1 MGDSQMLAIDTPS
14 ARTPAVA
21 YWISLV
27 LVPVIFLLTMSFIDR
42 APPID
47 PSLLRSTLRALVS
60 DSQQPPDFSAVAPDD
75 FAGHIDFVP
84 VDARNIASAWYQV
97 EIPLQDTPSGLW
109 AVYFPT
115 TYATFAVYVNG
126 ALAGASSPMVPPYAY
141 FRTPVYLEFSSAL
154 LRPGTNTIEVHTV
167 SVRYG
172 SFMEPFY
179 AGPAHS
185 IRPAYA
191 IANFLQVTLVRA
203 AVVALVLIFLLSLG
217 LFWVRPAETGYAW
230 FAAAT
235 LCWAAYNAMLLE
247 PRMLIPPPG
256 LWFSLPPIALG
267 WFTICSAAFINRLPG
282 CGGPQ
287 RRIEKGFLAFGVIG
301 ALAIIAH
308 RLVSHEASWI
318 QSYVWLPGVMLI
330 NAYIAW
336 RLLLAVRRNPT
347 FEVRLWLLAAVL
359 TLVIGVWDYLS
370 DEGIVPIGSV
380 HYLSYT
386 VSLVLVVFGLTLLS
400 RVTRA
405 LTEAEM
411 LNRELEDRVAAKGR
425 ELEHNYALL
434 QSLERERAISAERER
449 MTTDMHDGIGGQLV
463 HALAVIESNAT
474 FAPIEAD
481 PAWRAGRSAPDH
493 RLERSRRGQPA
504 RGAVELPR
512 AQRAPRA
519 ARRAAV
525 PMAGHRSATADRLR
539 SAQDPAGAAHPPGI
553 SDQRAQAC
561 RRQRSHGADQCRQR
575 CRRQGDHPR
584 GRDRQRSRLHAG
596 HVGRT
601 RAGQHAP
608 PRPRARR
615 LDRVF
620 LVRYGQPRAPDPAAR
635 SLIRR
640 REPLARTSGRENQ
653 SLFWSAAGAAAP
665 LIKEAPETRLARR
678 PRRSTS

>member
-1 MGDSQMLAIDTPS
+1 MLAIDTPS
-14 ARTPAVA
+14 ARSPAVA

-47 PSLLRSTLRALVS
+47 PSLLRSTLRAVVS

-75 FAGHIDFVP
+75 FTGYVDFVP

-97 EIPLQDTPSGLW
+97 EIPLQDAPRGLW
-109 AVYFPT
+109 AVYLPT
-115 TYATFAVYVNG
+115 TYATFAVYANG

-141 FRTPVYLEFSSAL
+141 FRTPVYLEFPSAL

-179 AGPAHS
+179 AGPAQS
-185 IRPAYA
+185 IKPAYTY
-191 IANFLQVTLVRA
+191 ANFLQVTLVRA

-217 LFWVRPAETGYAW
+217 LFWVRPADTGYAW

-247 PRMLIPPPG
+247 PRILIPPPG
-256 LWFSLPPIALG
+256 FWFSLPPIALG
-267 WFTICSAAFINRLPG
+267 WFSICSAAFINRLPG

-287 RRIEKGFLAFGVIG
+287 RRMEKGFLAFGVIG
-301 ALAIIAH
+301 TFAIIGH
-308 RLVSHEASWI
+308 RLVSHEVSWI

-359 TLVIGVWDYLS
+359 TLVIGVYDYLG

-405 LTEAEM
+405 LTEAET

-463 HALAVIESNAT
+463 HALAVIEGNAT
-474 FAPIEAD
+474 FQPIE
-481 PAWRAGRSAPDH
+481 PI
-493 RLERSRRGQPA
+493 L
-504 RGAVELPR
+504 RGALDDLRLIIDSSDPVEGNLLAVLSNFRARNERRVQQGGLRFLWQVTDLPPLTDFGPHKILQVLR
-512 AQRAPRA
+512 ILQEALTN
-519 ARRAAV
+519 V
-525 PMAGHRSATADRLR
+525 LKHAGASEVSVRTSVDN
-539 SAQDPAGAAHPPGI
+539 DPAGKAAILVDVIDNGRGYAPDMPAG
-553 SDQRAQAC
+553 RGLGNM
-561 RRQRSHGADQCRQR
+561 RR
-575 CRRQGDHPR
+575 
-584 GRDRQRSRLHAG
+584 
-596 HVGRT
+596 
-601 RAGQHAP
+601 
-608 PRPRARR
+608 RARE
-615 LDRVF
+615 LGGSIEF
-620 LVRYGQPRAPDPAAR
+620 
-635 SLIRR
+635 S
-640 REPLARTSGRENQ
+640 S
-653 SLFWSAAGAAAP
+653 SAAGSRVRLILP
-665 LIKEAPETRLARR
+665 LR
-678 PRRSTS
+678 P